1 MKIWP
6 VSDLHLRQTDAMH
19 LLMPFGIPEADVC
32 LLGGD
37 VTEGFANAMHWAGN
51 IIAQK
56 MRVVMVHGN
65 HDVYR
70 SSIDRANS
78 ESKMLAR
85 AYPNIHFLENDE
97 IVIDGVRFV
106 GATLWT
112 DYRLPVGGRYTNKT
126 VEERLKEIFHVVPRE
141 LVDFG
146 EIHRSDERQEGETG
160 FITIQELIRRHEESR
175 AYIDQTLATPF
186 DGKTVVLTHHAPL
199 GRSIHP
205 SFDGEITNAAF
216 ASDLS
221 DLIAR
226 GKPAAWVHGHVH
238 HFLDYVEADTRI
250 ICNAKGH
257 SGQRNPSNFKWDF
270 TFEV

>member
-1 MKIWP
+1 MRIWP

-19 LLMPFGIPEADVC
+19 LWMPFQMPEADLC

-37 VTEGFANAMHWAGN
+37 ITEGFANAMHWAGN
-51 IIAQK
+51 VIAQK
-56 MRVVMVHGN
+56 MPVVMVHGN

-70 SSIDRANS
+70 SSIDYANS
-78 ESKMLAR
+78 ESKFLAR
-85 AYPNIHFLENDE
+85 AFKIHFLENDE

-112 DYRLPVGGRYTNKT
+112 DYRLPVGGIYAKKT
-126 VEERLKEIFHVVPRE
+126 VEERLKDLFHIVPRE
-141 LVDFG
+141 LCDFG
-146 EIHRSDERQEGETG
+146 EIFRSDEREEGETG
-160 FITIQELIRRHEESR
+160 FITIQELIRRHEQSR
-175 AYIDQTLATPF
+175 AYIDEVLATPF

-205 SFDGEITNAAF
+205 SFEGEITNAAF

-226 GKPAAWVHGHVH
+226 RKPAAWVHGHVH
-238 HFLDYVEADTRI
+238 HFLDYMEADTRI
-250 ICNAKGH
+250 ICNARGTT
-257 SGQRNPSNFKWDF
+257 GQQSNFKWDF

>member
-1 MKIWP
+1 MRIWP
-6 VSDLHLRQTDAMH
+6 ISDLHLRQEDALH
-19 LLMPFGIPEADVC
+19 LINPVQIPDADVC

-37 VTEGFANAMHWAGN
+37 VTEGFQNAIHWAGN

-56 MRVVMVHGN
+56 MPVIMVHGN

-78 ESKMLAR
+78 ESKFLAK
-85 AYPNIHFLENDE
+85 AFNIHFLENDE
-97 IVIDGVRFV
+97 IVLNGVRFV

-112 DYRLPVGGRYTNKT
+112 DYRLPIGGMYANRT
-126 VEERLKEIFHVVPRE
+126 VKERLKDIFHIVPRE
-141 LVDFG
+141 LADFG
-146 EIHRSDERQEGETG
+146 EIHRSDERAEGETG

-175 AYIDQTLATPF
+175 AYIDGVLATPF
-186 DGKTVVLTHHAPL
+186 DGRTVVLTHHAPL

-205 SFDGEITNAAF
+205 SFEGEITNAAF

-221 DLIAR
+221 DLISKR
-226 GKPAAWVHGHVH
+226 KPDVWVHGHVH
-238 HFLDYVEADTRI
+238 HFLDYIEDETRI
-250 ICNAKGH
+250 ICNARGH
-257 SGQRNPSNFKWDF
+257 SGQKNPSNFRWDF

>member
-1 MKIWP
+1 MRIWP
-6 VSDLHLRQTDAMH
+6 VSDLHLRQEDAMH
-19 LLMPFGIPEADVC
+19 LRMPIQIPEADVC

-37 VTEGFANAMHWAGN
+37 VTEGFANAIHFAGN

-56 MRVVMVHGN
+56 MPVIMVHGN

-78 ESKMLAR
+78 ESKFLAK
-85 AYPNIHFLENDE
+85 AFKIHFLENDE
-97 IVIDGVRFV
+97 IVLDGVRFV

-112 DYRLPVGGRYTNKT
+112 DYRLPIGGMYTKKT
-126 VEERLKEIFHVVPRE
+126 VEQRLKELFHIVPRE
-141 LVDFG
+141 LADFA
-146 EIHRSDERQEGETG
+146 EIYRSDERKEGETG
-160 FITIQELIRRHEESR
+160 FITIQEIIRRHDESR
-175 AYIDQTLATPF
+175 AYIDGVLATPF

-205 SFDGEITNAAF
+205 SFEGEITNAAF

-221 DLIAR
+221 DLIAAR
-226 GKPAAWVHGHVH
+226 RPDVWVHGHVH
-238 HFLDYVEADTRI
+238 HFLDYMESDTRI
-250 ICNAKGH
+250 ICNAKGTAGLRK
-257 SGQRNPSNFKWDF
+257 SDFKWDF